1 MPQLG
6 YSQKGCI
13 MANMIRWK
21 LNSLI
26 GELEDTTKSK
36 YSLARVAKEA
46 EISYPA
52 VHRIS
57 QNTADRIDTKTLD
70 KLMMFFSGRL
80 DRRVTVDD
88 LLQYEEPAG
97 QR

>member
-1 MPQLG
+1 MG
-6 YSQKGCI
+6 
-13 MANMIRWK
+13 NMIRWT

-26 GELEDTTKSK
+26 GELEDTTKIK

-52 VHRIS
+52 IHRIS

-70 KLMMFFSGRL
+70 KLMVFFNGRL
-80 DRRVTVDD
+80 ARRVTVDD
-88 LLQYEEPAG
+88 LLQYEEG
-97 QR
+97 VTQ

>member
-1 MPQLG
+1 
-6 YSQKGCI
+6 
-13 MANMIRWK
+13 MACMIRWK

-26 GELEDTTKSK
+26 GELEDKTKAK

-52 VHRIS
+52 IHRIS

-70 KLMMFFSGRL
+70 KLMQFFNGRL
-80 DRRVTVDD
+80 ARRVTVDD
-88 LLQYEEPAG
+88 LLQYEEGAR
-97 QR
+97 Q

>member
-1 MPQLG
+1 
-6 YSQKGCI
+6 
-13 MANMIRWK
+13 MASMIRWT

-26 GELEDTTKSK
+26 GELEDKTKAK

-46 EISYPA
+46 DISYPA
-52 VHRIS
+52 IHRIS
-57 QNTADRIDTKTLD
+57 QNTADRIDKGTLD
-70 KLMMFFSGRL
+70 KLMQFFNERL
-80 DRRVTVDD
+80 ARRVTVDD